1 MGLQLKRG
9 VLLEYQRIQVTLL
22 CVRGVPEENI
32 YLTLKF
38 ILSGVPVVYGGFN
51 VDSGVFFR
59 FSGSKY

>member
-9 VLLEYQRIQVTLL
+9 VLLEYQRIQVTLF

-32 YLTLKF
+32 YLTLKC

-51 VDSGVFFR
+51 IDSGV
-59 FSGSKY
+59 Y